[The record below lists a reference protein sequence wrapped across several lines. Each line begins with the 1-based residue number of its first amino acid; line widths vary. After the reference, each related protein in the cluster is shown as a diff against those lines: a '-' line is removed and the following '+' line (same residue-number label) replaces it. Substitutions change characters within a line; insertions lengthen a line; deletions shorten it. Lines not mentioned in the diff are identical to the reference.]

1 MAKAKAMKRRDELHN
16 ERLNRLER
24 KLDDLIQDMPQ
35 IIQQAVAGATHNMQ
49 SHAGTWK
56 WAMALLLTI
65 VGSLGGF
72 VYQALANHADHQ
84 RYHESQSGHPV
95 MMEQYGSLAS
105 DIRHMNERLSLLS
118 VAIDSSI
125 SKLDEKLQLE
135 IVASVNGS
143 SALDRL
149 VQQQIDQLHDR
160 AVDLQ
165 ERDAALD
172 RKLQQELSV
181 AGDAIES
188 RLIRLDE
195 KIQLEIGHVK
205 ELLSRTET

>member
-1 MAKAKAMKRRDELHN
+1 
-16 ERLNRLER
+16 
-24 KLDDLIQDMPQ
+24 
-35 IIQQAVAGATHNMQ
+35 
-49 SHAGTWK
+49 
-56 WAMALLLTI
+56 
-65 VGSLGGF
+65 
-72 VYQALANHADHQ
+72 
-84 RYHESQSGHPV
+84 

-135 IVASVNGS
+135 IVASVKGS